1 MTARLPALIA
11 LTGTLLAGCS
21 GNTESSSTS
30 SASQV
35 VTAATLDSLPRLT
48 FTDGGR
54 VCLADGRNLCPL
66 QAAVANW
73 LGEDLIA
80 LWEPGRPI
88 GAWKIGDSV
97 AMRVGA
103 LGVQVG
109 EYQNPAAIG
118 GTSSGDLLVI
128 DAQTES
134 LLRYDRSGKYIGS
147 KPLPKLF
154 GIRAWGFAGN
164 LALLQRLYAADTASP
179 ATLELKILKTA
190 GDTGGRVALTT
201 TIPWLRL
208 NDDVV
213 SATVPL
219 FPTQPVYA
227 VGEDGAVVWSPA
239 DRFAINGISPRG
251 TPEWSISSNLTGP
264 PIDSTEIS
272 ARRAQLAQ
280 QDVPAIDLDSMVAKT
295 PATSAAVTGILI
307 NRDGRI
313 LVGRATSGDSAEY
326 VMFSKT
332 GEPLSRLVLG
342 SRIHPLLLSGD
353 SMLVHRPTDEEPWEV
368 RWLLL
373 SKTP

>member
-1 MTARLPALIA
+1 MTPRLPALIA
-11 LTGTLLAGCS
+11 LAGTLLAACS
-21 GNTESSSTS
+21 SREETNST
-30 SASQV
+30 AAPQV
-35 VTAATLDSLPRLT
+35 VTAAQLDSLPLLT
-48 FTDGGR
+48 VTDGGR

-73 LGEDLIA
+73 LGKDRIA
-80 LWEPGRPI
+80 LWEPGRRI
-88 GAWKIGDSV
+88 GAWTIGDTVPV
-97 AMRVGA
+97 AVGA

-109 EYQNPAAIG
+109 EYQNPGAIG
-118 GTSSGDLLVI
+118 GTSGGDLLVV

-134 LLRYDRSGKYIGS
+134 LLRYDRNGKYIDS

-154 GIRAWGFAGN
+154 GLRAWGFAGK
-164 LALLQRLYAADTASP
+164 LALLQRLYAVDTATA
-179 ATLELKILKTA
+179 ATLELKVLKSA
-190 GDTGGRVALTT
+190 GDSAGRVAFTT

-227 VGEDGAVVWSPA
+227 IGQDGALVWSPA
-239 DRFAINGISPRG
+239 DRFSLNAVTPKGAPHWAIA
-251 TPEWSISSNLTGP
+251 SNLTGP
-264 PIDSTEIS
+264 PIDTAQLS

-280 QDVPAIDLDSMVAKT
+280 QDVPTVDLDSMVAKT

-313 LVGRATSGDSAEY
+313 FVGRATSSDSAEY
-326 VMFSKT
+326 VMLSKD
-332 GEPLSRLVLG
+332 GKLLARLVLS